1 MMGPNFCVRHEH
13 QHTAFYQWKRNE
25 CSKDTCPYHT
35 VRLSCRM
42 ARNLTRS
49 TDRRRTACSETA
61 IHDMIEG
68 PFAIAF
74 GAGLVAT
81 MNPCDA
87 MLPAYLSYFMGLNDD
102 EEAA

>member
-13 QHTAFYQWKRNE
+13 QHTAFHQWKRNE

-42 ARNLTRS
+42 ARNPTRS
-49 TDRRRTACSETA
+49 TDRRRTAPSETA